1 MPDFDLGAV
10 PAGSSRLKAYLA
22 RPAGTGPWPA
32 VLAIHEAFGMDD
44 VLRRQAD
51 RLAAAGYL
59 TLGIDLFSDGGA
71 ARCVV
76 GTFKAM
82 ATGKGKAFQD
92 IEFGRQWL
100 AAHADSN
107 GKVGIIGFCMGGGF
121 ALVTSTRGFDAAAA
135 NYGAVPRNAE
145 KALAGACPIVA
156 SYGKSDLMMAGM
168 AGKLEKALTSAGVTH
183 DVKAYPD
190 AGHSFLND
198 EPNGPKA
205 LRPLLRIAHV
215 GPQPEAAAD
224 AWERIESFF
233 AQHLASSPDPS
244 A

>member
-1 MPDFDLGAV
+1 
-10 PAGSSRLKAYLA
+10 
-22 RPAGTGPWPA
+22 
-32 VLAIHEAFGMDD
+32 MDD

-59 TLGIDLFSDGGA
+59 TLGAGDMFSDGGVA
-71 ARCVV
+71 GCVV

-82 ATGKGKAFQD
+82 ATGKGKAFCGTSNSD
-92 IEFGRQWL
+92 GSGWPRTRTATARSASSASGWV
-100 AAHADSN
+100 AASRW
-107 GKVGIIGFCMGGGF
+107 
-121 ALVTSTRGFDAAAA
+121 SRPPRGFDAAAA
-135 NYGAVPRNAE
+135 NYGALPCNAE
-145 KALAGACPIVA
+145 KTLAGTCRIVA

-198 EPNGPKA
+198 QRAEGTAPHFCA
-205 LRPLLRIAHV
+205 LARV

-224 AWERIESFF
+224 AWERIPAFF
-233 AQHLASSPDPS
+233 AQYLASSPDPS